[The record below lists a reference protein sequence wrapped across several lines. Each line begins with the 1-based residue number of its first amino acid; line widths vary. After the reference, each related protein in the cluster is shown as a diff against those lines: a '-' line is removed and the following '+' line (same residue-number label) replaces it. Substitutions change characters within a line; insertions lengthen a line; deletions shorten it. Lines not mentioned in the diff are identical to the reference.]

1 MNIGFM
7 RIKTSF
13 YGRSGQLHRSKEKAT
28 NEAVQFRVSGF
39 IGESV
44 NSLVNVL
51 TVIVATSY
59 KLKADSFW

>member
-7 RIKTSF
+7 RIKTRI